1 MTAPDALRDLDR
13 RIAELRGWTECD
25 VKPSGGAWHDPAGRC
40 GVLMPAYTTSWQHA
54 GPLLEEMAADEDV
67 ELHVTLS
74 GIFHVRVIFPFG
86 PADAYYDRF
95 DPEAV
100 ARAWLAWQEARACE
114 KP

>member
-1 MTAPDALRDLDR
+1 MTAPDALRDARATTIRTMLDYGQD
-13 RIAELRGWTECD
+13 IPW
-25 VKPSGGAWHDPAGRC
+25 SF
-40 GVLMPAYTTSWQHA
+40 A

-74 GIFHVRVIFPFG
+74 GIFHVRVIFPLG

>member
-1 MTAPDALRDLDR
+1 VCGCGALVNHADPLIAAHGLD
-13 RIAELRGWTECD
+13 EECST
-25 VKPSGGAWHDPAGRC
+25 VR
-40 GVLMPAYTTSWQHA
+40 LPAYTTSWQHA

-74 GIFHVRVIFPFG
+74 GIFHVRVIFPLG

>member
-1 MTAPDALRDLDR
+1 
-13 RIAELRGWTECD
+13 
-25 VKPSGGAWHDPAGRC
+25 
-40 GVLMPAYTTSWQHA
+40 
-54 GPLLEEMAADEDV
+54 MAADEDV

-74 GIFHVRVIFPFG
+74 GIFHVRVIFPLG